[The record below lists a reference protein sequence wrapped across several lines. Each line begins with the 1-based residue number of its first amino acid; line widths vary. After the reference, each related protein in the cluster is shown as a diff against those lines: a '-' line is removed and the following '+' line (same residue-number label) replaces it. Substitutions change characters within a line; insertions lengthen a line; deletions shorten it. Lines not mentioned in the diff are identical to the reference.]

1 MQTSEQ
7 PAPQLLGHRPVDTT
21 DSRSGERLQ
30 PWSRLAWSTASHA
43 AERESGR
50 ASGMP
55 RTPVDF
61 LVFGVYTSQDRDVVR
76 TGAAIFCRDTPAYV
90 AATLTG

>member
-1 MQTSEQ
+1 
-7 PAPQLLGHRPVDTT
+7 
-21 DSRSGERLQ
+21 
-30 PWSRLAWSTASHA
+30 
-43 AERESGR
+43 
-50 ASGMP
+50 MP